1 MNTYN
6 IEKVEEIVGSKVAI
20 VGEIPTEVFE
30 SYREQA
36 LKHLGEHVE
45 IPGFRKGHIPSDMTE
60 KHVGEIYILE
70 EMAQIALSNAYPKIL
85 MDNKIE
91 AIGEPSIN
99 ITKLAKGNP
108 LGFKI
113 ETAVIPKVTLPDY
126 KKIAQAENKA
136 IKESQEKDGGIEVAD
151 SEVENT
157 IKELRKL
164 RAHNKM
170 HEGKA
175 HDDHSHGEMKDEDLP
190 EVNDEF
196 AQSFGEFK
204 TLVEFKD
211 KIRENMKLEKIQK
224 AQEKL
229 CLAIIEKIVEETKTE
244 IPEMLIE
251 VELNKM
257 EMQMQG
263 DIERAGMTYDDYL
276 KNLNKTKEDI
286 RKEWRPDAEKRVKFE
301 LILREISIKETLK
314 PEEADIEHQVVK
326 ILEQYKGADHH
337 RARAYVEQ
345 SLTHEKVFKFLES
358 VA

>member
-6 IEKVEEIVGSKVAI
+6 IEKVEKVAGSKVAI
-20 VGEIPTEVFE
+20 IGEIPVEVFE

-36 LKHLGEHVE
+36 IKHIGEHFE
-45 IPGFRKGHIPSDMTE
+45 MPGFRKGSVPSGMLE
-60 KHVGEIYILE
+60 KQVGEVYILE

-85 MDNKIE
+85 MDKKIE

-113 ETAVIPKVTLPDY
+113 ETAVIPEVMLPDY
-126 KKIAQAENKA
+126 KKIAQEENKA
-136 IKESQEKDGGIEVAD
+136 IADAKESVEVAD

-157 IKELRKL
+157 IKELQKL

-175 HDDHSHGEMKDEDLP
+175 EDDHSHGEIKDEDLP

-211 KIRENMKLEKIQK
+211 KIRENMKLEKEQK

-229 CLAIIEKIVEETKTE
+229 RLAIIEKIVEETKTE
-244 IPEMLIE
+244 VPEMLIE

-263 DIERAGMTYDDYL
+263 DIERAGLTYEDYL
-276 KNLNKTKEDI
+276 KNIQKTKEEI
-286 RKEWRPDAEKRVKFE
+286 RAGWRNDAEKRVKFE
-301 LILREISIKETLK
+301 LILREISMKEVLK
-314 PEEADIEHQVVK
+314 PEEAQVEEQVVK
-326 ILEQYKGADHH
+326 ILEQYKGADMH

-345 SLTHEKVFKFLES
+345 SLTHEKVFKFLE
-358 VA
+358 AQK